1 MMACLTLTI
10 VASPA
15 CFCSIADKGG
25 GGRLA
30 AVQPPAKL
38 VTDLLERGQ
47 RQQGIEPGQNSWPLL
62 KDLLSDGLGNES

>member
-1 MMACLTLTI
+1 MMACLTLTN